1 MEREILRTTVR
12 RIRENRPFFP
22 DGKICDVFYS
32 HDLVEIGFL
41 SQRCRRDLGGSC
53 IMCDYGAARGTYAV
67 ERYIK
72 EMDDILNGLDDTI
85 KTLLLCTNGSF
96 LDDGQIAPSLF
107 EAVLQ
112 RARQSHIPTIEIE
125 THYQDVTKEK
135 LDYVKKLLPDKRI
148 VIEMGLET
156 VNPQYQSLVIMKGID
171 LARYED
177 TIALIQDYGFGIDV
191 NIMIGVPFLSA
202 KEQFEDAVATVQWAF
217 ARRCEPVLFPMNIK
231 PYTLLMDMYK
241 AGFYQPISQWMLP
254 LILDTMTEDQ
264 LEKTNIAW
272 YGNRE
277 AIYNPAGERV
287 VFPQA
292 CPACTEAVRN
302 FYQRFLTVRNG
313 HDRKAILHRILSPRS
328 CGCLREART
337 KVAENHTIS
346 FEQRYTAYT
355 SHLAAMTSEQKECVL

>member
-1 MEREILRTTVR
+1 MEREILRTAVR
-12 RIRENRPFFP
+12 RIREKRPFFP

-32 HDLVEIGFL
+32 HNLVEIGFL

-53 IMCDYGAARGTYAV
+53 IMCDYGAARGSYAV

-72 EMDDILNGLDDTI
+72 EMDHILNSLDDTI
-85 KTLLLCTNGSF
+85 KILLLCTNGSF
-96 LDDGQIAPSLF
+96 LDDRQVAPSLF

-112 RARQSHIPTIEIE
+112 RAGKSSIHTIEIE
-125 THYQDVTKEK
+125 THYQDVTKAK
-135 LDYVKKLLPDKRI
+135 LDNIKKLLPNKRV

-156 VNPQYQSLVIMKGID
+156 ANPQYQSMVIMKGIN

-177 TIALIQDYGFGIDV
+177 TIALIQDYGFGVDV
-191 NIMIGVPFLSA
+191 NIMIGMPFLSA
-202 KEQFEDAVATVQWAF
+202 KEQFEDAATTIQWAF

-277 AIYNPAGERV
+277 AVYDPAGERA

-292 CPACTEAVRN
+292 CSACTEAIRN
-302 FYQRFLTVRNG
+302 FYQRFVTVRSG
-313 HDRKAILHRILSPRS
+313 HDRKAMLRQLLPPGA
-328 CGCLREART
+328 CGCLREARA
-337 KVAENHTIS
+337 KISENSTIS

-355 SHLAAMTSEQKECVL
+355 SYLKAMIPE